1 MYVNAAQE
9 ALLEWMAAIGEQDDV
24 NTGSYNKT
32 QPECLDRHVSA
43 CIQPT
48 AVRPRIVS
56 TPAWER
62 HPHVGPHTASYELPV
77 WAEAWAKELT
87 EAFDHDPAHSGVPVT
102 MTDTRPSKVLQ
113 ELNQR
118 DRSRSPVVKP
128 RCTGNPWAQQTAEDW
143 TILKTSDDVLKGL
156 QVWCDQMNPIT
167 RAQKAD
173 LTIAFDPTPPIRS
186 EAQLHQCV
194 SAMGIDVFA
203 KGSNPTA
210 PPFGIQGGQIGQYS
224 VTVSLSL
231 DPLVRFTIQLQ
242 CAKGN
247 VVVKGKRT
255 VFEIDIVLKLLRYL
269 GIPKSIAVKVPEAKS
284 RDKAVDKPS
293 LVPLCPAQ
301 SSGPKASADIWAA
314 LRRTA

>member
-9 ALLEWMAAIGEQDDV
+9 ALLEWMAGIGEQDNVDK
-24 NTGSYNKT
+24 GSYKK
-32 QPECLDRHVSA
+32 QQAECLDRHVSA
-43 CIQPT
+43 CYQPK
-48 AVRPRIVS
+48 AVWPQTVITS
-56 TPAWER
+56 AWER
-62 HPHVGPHTASYELPV
+62 HPHVDPHKASHELPV
-77 WAEAWAKELT
+77 WAEARAKELT
-87 EAFDHDPAHSGVPVT
+87 EAYDHDHDHSDVPVN
-102 MTDTRPSKVLQ
+102 MTGTRPNRVLQ
-113 ELNQR
+113 ELNQQV
-118 DRSRSPVVKP
+118 RSRSPVVKP
-128 RCTGNPWAQQTAEDW
+128 RCTGNPWTQQTAEDR
-143 TILKTSDDVLKGL
+143 TMLKTSDDVLKGL
-156 QVWCDQMNPIT
+156 RDWCDQMSPIT

-173 LTIAFDPTPPIRS
+173 LTIAFDPTPPVRS
-186 EAQLHQCV
+186 EAQLHQRV

-255 VFEIDIVLKLLRYL
+255 VFEVDIVLMLLRFL

-284 RDKAVDKPS
+284 RDKALDKPS
-293 LVPLCPAQ
+293 LISLCAAQ
-301 SSGPKASADIWAA
+301 SSEPKAPADIWAD